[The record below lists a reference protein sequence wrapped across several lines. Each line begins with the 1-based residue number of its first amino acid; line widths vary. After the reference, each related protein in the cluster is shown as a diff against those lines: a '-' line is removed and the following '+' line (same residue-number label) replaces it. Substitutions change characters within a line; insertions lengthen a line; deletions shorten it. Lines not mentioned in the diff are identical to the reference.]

1 MKAINLGL
9 VKGGVTSMLL
19 MTSAMSIIAADV
31 MSAPLTITAII
42 NEQIDFAPG
51 CPSLVGGTISGTGI
65 SSPLGNI
72 SLAGNDCFTPI
83 ETGFSFAGKMVLT
96 VSRGDE
102 LFADY
107 SGFFTPTS
115 YPSIFAFTN
124 SIFKLTG
131 GTGDFLNAT
140 GGGKL
145 SGGENI
151 QTGVG
156 FIYASGNIFN
166 VKKGKDHSESTQA
179 KQRIAGSEDNLTFT
193 DWSKRIGGLD
203 SGLFPY
209 GLTRGNGHTLGDYF
223 YQDQNGQILA
233 INGIP
238 ESASW
243 SLMGIGLA
251 SLVAVRRR
259 KLSDS
264 SSCQRTIHNPGDD
277 CRVSI

>member
-1 MKAINLGL
+1 MRAINLGL
-9 VKGGVTSMLL
+9 VKGGVTSVLL
-19 MTSAMSIIAADV
+19 MTSVMAIIAADV
-31 MSAPLTITAII
+31 MSAPLTMSAII
-42 NEQIDFAPG
+42 NEQLDYAPG

-65 SSPLGNI
+65 SSLGNI

-83 ETGFSFAGKMVLT
+83 ETGFSFAGKMVL
-96 VSRGDE
+96 SLSHGDE

-107 SGFFTPTS
+107 SGFLTPTS

-131 GTGDFLNAT
+131 GTGNFLNAT

-156 FIYASGNIFN
+156 FIYASGKIFN
-166 VKKGKDHSESTQA
+166 VKKSRDFSEPVQA
-179 KQRIAGSEDNLTFT
+179 SQRVAGSEDSLTFT
-193 DWSKRIGGLD
+193 DGIKGIGDLD
-203 SGLFPY
+203 TGLFPQ
-209 GLTRGNGHTLGDYF
+209 GLTRGNGHTLGDFF

-233 INGIP
+233 INGLP
-238 ESASW
+238 ESGSW
-243 SLMGIGLA
+243 SLLGIGLA
-251 SLVAVRRR
+251 SLIAVRRR

-264 SSCQRTIHNPGDD
+264 SSSSC
-277 CRVSI
+277 

>member
-1 MKAINLGL
+1 LKAINLGS
-9 VKGGVTSMLL
+9 VKGGVTSVLL
-19 MTSAMSIIAADV
+19 MTSVMAIIPADV
-31 MSAPLTITAII
+31 MSAPLTMSAII
-42 NEQIDFAPG
+42 NEQLDYAPG

-83 ETGFSFAGKMVLT
+83 GTGFSFAGKMVIT
-96 VSRGDE
+96 VSWGDE

-107 SGFFTPTS
+107 SGSFTPTS
-115 YPSIFAFTN
+115 NPSIFAFTN

-131 GTGDFLNAT
+131 GTGDFLKAK
-140 GGGKL
+140 GSGKL
-145 SGGENI
+145 LGGENI
-151 QTGVG
+151 QTGLG
-156 FIYASGNIFN
+156 FIYASGKISNF
-166 VKKGKDHSESTQA
+166 KQGKDHTGPKQA
-179 KQRIAGSEDNLTFT
+179 EQRIAGEDSQTFS
-193 DWSKRIGGLD
+193 DGLKGIEGLD
-203 SGLFPY
+203 GGLFPH

-243 SLMGIGLA
+243 SLLGIGLA

-259 KLSDS
+259 KLSNS
-264 SSCQRTIHNPGDD
+264 SSCSGSNSTCEQS
-277 CRVSI
+277 SI